1 MRCGSICKNAILRHR
16 SLLDLAQRCY
26 DFVEFLSV
34 KSILNYIDG
43 RFVRGQR
50 EFLDINP
57 ADGSVIAEV
66 SEADRDLVD
75 EAVGS
80 ARKALHGEWGSLG
93 ARERAARLYK
103 VADAVEKRFDCFLAA
118 EVADTGKPISLASKL
133 DIPRAAANFRVF
145 ADVIKTAALESFQTE
160 THDDR
165 SALNYAIRKPLG
177 VVGIITPWNL
187 PLLLLTWKVAP
198 ALACGNTVVVKPS
211 EETPATATL
220 LAEAIKEAGI
230 PDGVYNVLHGFG
242 PNSAGE
248 FLTQHPDVNAVTFTG
263 ESQTGA
269 AIMRTVAASVKPV
282 SFELG
287 GKNAAIIFA
296 DCDFEEAINGIGDA
310 VFLNTGQVCLCAE
323 RVYVERLIF
332 DHFVE
337 ALKRKAE
344 SLRLGSP
351 LEDSTQL
358 GPLISR
364 QHREKVLSYY
374 RLAREEGAT
383 VITGGGAPEF
393 GNALDRG
400 FYVQPTI
407 YTELSESSRC
417 VKEEIFGPVCH
428 IAPFDTEDEAVSMAN
443 DTKYGLAASIWTSN
457 LKRGHRVAQKMNVG
471 ITWVN
476 CWFLRDL
483 RTPFGGAGLSGIGRE
498 GGMHSLNFYSE
509 LNNICIRL

>member
-1 MRCGSICKNAILRHR
+1 MRRGSGP
-16 SLLDLAQRCY
+16 
-26 DFVEFLSV
+26 V

-43 RFVRGQR
+43 QSVRGKR
-50 EFLDINP
+50 EFADVNP
-57 ADGSVIAEV
+57 ADGSVIAQV
-66 SEADRDLVD
+66 TEADQALVD
-75 EAVGS
+75 DAVQA
-80 ARKALHGEWGSLG
+80 ARKALRGEWGRLG
-93 ARERAARLYK
+93 VRERAARLHK
-103 VADAVEKRFDCFLAA
+103 VADAIEARFDCFVAA
-118 EVADTGKPISLASKL
+118 EVADTGKPVTLASKL
-133 DIPRAAANFRVF
+133 DVPRAAANFRTF
-145 ADVIKTAALESFQTE
+145 ADLIKTAGLESFQTE
-160 THDDR
+160 TPDGK
-165 SALNYAIRKPLG
+165 SALNYAVRKPLG
-177 VVGIITPWNL
+177 VIGIITPWNL

-220 LAEAIKEAGI
+220 LAEAMKDAGI
-230 PDGVYNVLHGFG
+230 PDGVYNVVHGFG

-248 FLTQHPDVNAVTFTG
+248 FLTRHPDVNAVTFTG

-269 AIMRTVAASVKPV
+269 AIMKTVAASVKPV

-287 GKNAAIIFA
+287 GKNAAIVFA
-296 DCDFEEAINGIGDA
+296 DCDFEDAVSGISEA

-332 DHFVE
+332 DRFVD

-344 SLRLGSP
+344 GLRLGSP
-351 LEDSTQL
+351 LETSTDL
-358 GPLISR
+358 GPLISA

-374 RLAREEGAT
+374 QLARQEGAT
-383 VITGGGAPEF
+383 VIMGGGIPQF
-393 GNALDRG
+393 GSALDKG

-407 YTELSESSRC
+407 YTGLPESARC

-428 IAPFDTEDEAVSMAN
+428 IAPFDTEEEVVSMAN
-443 DTKYGLAASIWTSN
+443 DTKYGLAASIWTTN
-457 LKRGHRVAQKMNVG
+457 LKRGHRVAQRMNVG

-483 RTPFGGAGLSGIGRE
+483 RTPFGGVGLSGIGRE

-509 LNNICIRL
+509 LNNVCIRL

>member
-1 MRCGSICKNAILRHR
+1 MRRGSRQL
-16 SLLDLAQRCY
+16 
-26 DFVEFLSV
+26 

-43 RFVRGQR
+43 QFVRGKR
-50 EFLDINP
+50 EFADVNP
-57 ADGSVIAEV
+57 ADGSVIAQV
-66 SEADRDLVD
+66 TEADHELVD
-75 EAVGS
+75 DAVR
-80 ARKALHGEWGSLG
+80 AAHKASRGEWGRSRI
-93 ARERAARLYK
+93 RERATLLHQ
-103 VADAVEKRFDCFLAA
+103 VADAIEARFDCFVAA
-118 EVADTGKPISLASKL
+118 EVADTGKPVALASKL
-133 DIPRAAANFRVF
+133 DVPRAAANFRVF

-160 THDDR
+160 TPDGK
-165 SALNYAIRKPLG
+165 SALNYAVRKPLG
-177 VVGIITPWNL
+177 VVGIVTPWNL

-220 LAEAIKEAGI
+220 LAEAMKDAGI
-230 PDGVYNVLHGFG
+230 PDGVYNVVHGFG

-269 AIMRTVAASVKPV
+269 AIMKTVAASVKPV

-296 DCDFEEAINGIGDA
+296 DCEFEEAVNGISEA

-323 RVYVERLIF
+323 RVYLERAIF
-332 DHFVE
+332 DRFVE

-344 SLRLGSP
+344 SLRVGSP
-351 LEDSTQL
+351 LDNRTDL
-358 GPLISR
+358 GPLISS

-374 RLAREEGAT
+374 RLAREDGAT
-383 VITGGGAPEF
+383 LVTGGGVPRF
-393 GNALDRG
+393 GNELDKG

-407 YTELSESSRC
+407 YTGLPESARC

-428 IAPFDTEDEAVSMAN
+428 VAPFDTEEEAVSMAN
-443 DTKYGLAASIWTSN
+443 DTKYGLAASIWTTN
-457 LKRGHRVAQKMNVG
+457 LKRGHRVAQQMNVG

-498 GGMHSLNFYSE
+498 GGIHSLNFYSE
-509 LNNICIRL
+509 LNNVCIRL

>member
-1 MRCGSICKNAILRHR
+1 M
-16 SLLDLAQRCY
+16 
-26 DFVEFLSV
+26 

-43 RFVRGQR
+43 QFVRGKR
-50 EFLDINP
+50 EFADVNP
-57 ADGSVIAEV
+57 ADGSVIAQV
-66 SEADRDLVD
+66 TEADQGQVND
-75 EAVGS
+75 AVQA
-80 ARKALHGEWGSLG
+80 ARRALQGEWGRLG
-93 ARERAARLYK
+93 IRERAARLNK
-103 VADAVEKRFDCFLAA
+103 VADAIEARFESFVQA
-118 EVADTGKPISLASKL
+118 EVADTGKPVVIASRL

-145 ADVIKTAALESFQTE
+145 ADVIKTAGLESFQTE
-160 THDDR
+160 TPDGK

-220 LAEAIKEAGI
+220 LAAAMKEAGI
-230 PDGVYNVLHGFG
+230 PDGVYNVVHGFG
-242 PNSAGE
+242 ANSAGE
-248 FLTQHPDVNAVTFTG
+248 FLAQHPDVNAVTFTG

-269 AIMRTVAASVKPV
+269 AIMKAVAPSVKPV

-287 GKNAAIIFA
+287 GKNAAIVFA
-296 DCDFEEAINGIGDA
+296 DCEFEEAASGISEA
-310 VFLNTGQVCLCAE
+310 AFLNTGQVCLCAE
-323 RVYVERLIF
+323 RVYVERPIF
-332 DHFVE
+332 DRFVE

-351 LEDSTQL
+351 LEKSTDL
-358 GPLISR
+358 GPLISA
-364 QHREKVLSYY
+364 QHRDKVLSYY
-374 RLAREEGAT
+374 RLAREEGAVT
-383 VITGGGAPEF
+383 VTGGGVPEF
-393 GNALDRG
+393 GSPLDKG

-407 YTELSESSRC
+407 YTGLRESARC

-428 IAPFDTEDEAVSMAN
+428 VAPFDAEEEAVSMAN
-443 DTKYGLAASIWTSN
+443 DTKYGLAASIWTTN
-457 LKRGHRVAQKMNVG
+457 LKRGHRVAQQMNVG

-483 RTPFGGAGLSGIGRE
+483 RTPFGGTGLSGIGRE
-498 GGMHSLNFYSE
+498 GGVHSLNFYSE

>member
-1 MRCGSICKNAILRHR
+1 
-16 SLLDLAQRCY
+16 
-26 DFVEFLSV
+26 V
-34 KSILNYIDG
+34 KSILNYVG
-43 RFVRGQR
+43 GQFVRGKR
-50 EFLDINP
+50 EFVDMNP
-57 ADGSVIAEV
+57 ADGSVVAQV
-66 SEADRDLVD
+66 SEADQEVVNQAV
-75 EAVGS
+75 EA
-80 ARKALHGEWGSLG
+80 AREALSGEWGRLPV
-93 ARERAARLYK
+93 RERAARLHK
-103 VADAVEKRFDCFLAA
+103 VADGIEKRFDRFVAA
-118 EVADTGKPISLASKL
+118 EVADTGKPIALTSRL
-133 DIPRAAANFRVF
+133 DVPRAAANFRVF
-145 ADVIKTAALESFQTE
+145 ADLIKTAGLDSFQTE
-160 THDDR
+160 TPDGK

-198 ALACGNTVVVKPS
+198 ALACGNAVVVKPS

-220 LAEAIKEAGI
+220 LAEVMEDAGI
-230 PDGVYNVLHGFG
+230 PDGVYNVVHGFG

-269 AIMRTVAASVKPV
+269 AIMKTVAASVKPV

-287 GKNAAIIFA
+287 GKNAAIVFA
-296 DCDFEEAINGIGDA
+296 DCDFEDTVNGVAEAA
-310 VFLNTGQVCLCAE
+310 FLNTGQVCLCAE
-323 RVYVERLIF
+323 RMYVERKIF
-332 DHFVE
+332 DQFVD
-337 ALKRKAE
+337 ALKKKADN
-344 SLRLGSP
+344 LRIGSP
-351 LEDSTQL
+351 LESTTEL
-358 GPLISR
+358 GPLISL

-383 VITGGGAPEF
+383 VVTGGGVPEF
-393 GNALDRG
+393 GSELDRG

-407 YTELSESSRC
+407 YTGLAESARC

-428 IAPFDTEDEAVSMAN
+428 VAAFDSEEQAVNMAN

-457 LKRGHRVAQKMNVG
+457 LKRGHRVAQQMNVG

-483 RTPFGGAGLSGIGRE
+483 RTPFGGVGLSGIGRE

>member
-1 MRCGSICKNAILRHR
+1 MRRGSR
-16 SLLDLAQRCY
+16 Q
-26 DFVEFLSV
+26 V

-43 RFVRGQR
+43 QFVRGKR
-50 EFLDINP
+50 EFADVNP
-57 ADGSVIAEV
+57 ADGSVIAQV
-66 SEADRDLVD
+66 SEADGELVD
-75 EAVGS
+75 DAVRA
-80 ARKALHGEWGSLG
+80 ARKALQGEWGRWG
-93 ARERAARLYK
+93 IRERAARLHK
-103 VADAVEKRFDCFLAA
+103 VADAIEARFDCLVAA
-118 EVADTGKPISLASKL
+118 EVADTGKPVALASRL
-133 DIPRAAANFRVF
+133 DVPRAAANFRVF

-160 THDDR
+160 TPDGK
-165 SALNYAIRKPLG
+165 SALNYAVRKPLG

-220 LAEAIKEAGI
+220 LAEAMKEAGI
-230 PDGVYNVLHGFG
+230 PDGVYNVVHGFG

-269 AIMRTVAASVKPV
+269 AIMKTVSASVKPV

-287 GKNAAIIFA
+287 GKNAAIVFA
-296 DCDFEEAINGIGDA
+296 DCDFEDAVNGISEA
-310 VFLNTGQVCLCAE
+310 AFLNTGQVCLCAE
-323 RVYVERLIF
+323 RVYVERAIY
-332 DHFVE
+332 DRFVD

-344 SLRLGSP
+344 SLRVGSP
-351 LEDSTQL
+351 LEKSTDL
-358 GPLISR
+358 GPLISS

-374 RLAREEGAT
+374 GLAREEGAA
-383 VITGGGAPEF
+383 VVTGGGIPEF
-393 GNALDRG
+393 GNGLDKG

-407 YTELSESSRC
+407 YTGLPESARC

-428 IAPFDTEDEAVSMAN
+428 VAPFDTEEEAVSMAN
-443 DTKYGLAASIWTSN
+443 DTKYGLAASIWTTN
-457 LKRGHRVAQKMNVG
+457 LKRGHRVAQQMNVG

-498 GGMHSLNFYSE
+498 GGVHSLNFYSE

>member
-1 MRCGSICKNAILRHR
+1 MGGSRQFA
-16 SLLDLAQRCY
+16 D
-26 DFVEFLSV
+26 V
-34 KSILNYIDG
+34 
-43 RFVRGQR
+43 
-50 EFLDINP
+50 NP
-57 ADGSVIAEV
+57 ADGTVTAQV
-66 SEADRDLVD
+66 VEADEDLVD
-75 EAVGS
+75 GAVRA
-80 ARKALHGEWGSLG
+80 ARKALRGEWGHLSV
-93 ARERAARLYK
+93 RERAARLHK
-103 VADAVEKRFDCFLAA
+103 VADAIEARFDCFVAA

-133 DIPRAAANFRVF
+133 DVPRAAANFRVF
-145 ADVIKTAALESFQTE
+145 ADLIKVAGLESFQTE
-160 THDDR
+160 TPDGK
-165 SALNYAIRKPLG
+165 SALNYAVRKPLG

-220 LAEAIKEAGI
+220 LAEAMQEAGI
-230 PDGVYNVLHGFG
+230 PNGVYNVVHGFG

-248 FLTQHPDVNAVTFTG
+248 FLTRHADVNAVTFTG

-269 AIMRTVAASVKPV
+269 AIMKTVSASVKPV

-296 DCDFEEAINGIGDA
+296 DCDFDEAVAGMSDA

-323 RVYVERLIF
+323 RVYVERPIF
-332 DHFVE
+332 ERFLE
-337 ALKRKAE
+337 ALKCKAE
-344 SLRLGSP
+344 SLCLGSP
-351 LEDSTQL
+351 LEAATEM
-358 GPLISR
+358 GPLISA

-383 VITGGGAPEF
+383 VVTGGGVPQF
-393 GNALDRG
+393 GGALDRG

-407 YTELSESSRC
+407 YTGLPETARC
-417 VKEEIFGPVCH
+417 VKEEVFGPVCH
-428 IAPFDTEDEAVSMAN
+428 VAPFDSEEEAVSMAN
-443 DTKYGLAASIWTSN
+443 DTRYGLAASIWTTN
-457 LKRGHRVAQKMNVG
+457 LKRGHRVAQQMNVG

-483 RTPFGGAGLSGIGRE
+483 RTPFGGVGLSGIGRE
-498 GGMHSLNFYSE
+498 GGVHSLNFYSE

>member
-1 MRCGSICKNAILRHR
+1 VTQEI
-16 SLLDLAQRCY
+16 
-26 DFVEFLSV
+26 
-34 KSILNYIDG
+34 KSILNFIG
-43 RFVRGQR
+43 GEFVRGKR
-50 EFLDINP
+50 EFADVNP
-57 ADGSVIAEV
+57 ADGSVIAQV
-66 SEADRDLVD
+66 SEADQGLVD
-75 EAVGS
+75 DAVHA
-80 ARKALHGEWGSLG
+80 ARAALKGEWGRLG
-93 ARERAARLYK
+93 VRERAARLHR
-103 VADAVEKRFDCFLAA
+103 VADAIEARFDCFVDA
-118 EVADTGKPISLASKL
+118 EVADTGKPVALASKL
-133 DIPRAAANFRVF
+133 DVPRAAANFRVF
-145 ADVIKTAALESFQTE
+145 ADLIKTAGLESFQTE
-160 THDDR
+160 TPDGK
-165 SALNYAIRKPLG
+165 SALNYAVRKPLG
-177 VVGIITPWNL
+177 VIGIITPWNL

-198 ALACGNTVVVKPS
+198 ALACGNAVVVKPS

-220 LAEAIKEAGI
+220 LAEVMKTAGI
-230 PDGVYNVLHGFG
+230 PDGVYNVVHGYG

-287 GKNAAIIFA
+287 GKNAAIVFA
-296 DCDFEEAINGIGDA
+296 DCDFEETAHGISEA

-323 RVYVERLIF
+323 RVYVERSVF
-332 DHFVE
+332 DRFVE
-337 ALKRKAE
+337 ALKNKAE

-351 LEDSTQL
+351 LDKDTNL
-358 GPLISR
+358 GPLISA

-383 VITGGGAPEF
+383 VVTGGGVPKF
-393 GNALDRG
+393 GNALDGG
-400 FYVQPTI
+400 FFVQPTI
-407 YTELSESSRC
+407 YTGLKESARC

-428 IAPFDTEDEAVSMAN
+428 VAPFDSEEEAVGLAN
-443 DTKYGLAASIWTSN
+443 DTKYGLAASIWTTN
-457 LKRGHRVAQKMNVG
+457 LKRGHRVAQHMNAG

-483 RTPFGGAGLSGIGRE
+483 RTPFGGVGLSGIGRE